1 MPIIATEG
9 SGKKYPPHPADQ
21 FAARCIDVIDLGM
34 VKTVYDGHEKE
45 QHKVVIRF
53 FCGQYLEGDE
63 GPEPWFVG
71 RRFTL
76 SLHERGNLR
85 PFLETWRGQK
95 FTEAELEGFD
105 LEMLIGAPAFLDI
118 QHNTRDDVTYANVMV
133 CTRLPKGMEK
143 PPELPGYVRVCDRVD
158 EDGGQPSGKPDE
170 DDSDSLPF

>member
-9 SGKKYPPHPADQ
+9 SSKKYPPHPADQ
-21 FAARCIDVIDLGM
+21 YAGRCIDVIDLGM

-53 FCGQYLEGDE
+53 FCGQFFEGDE

-85 PFLETWRGQK
+85 PFLETWRGK
-95 FTEAELEGFD
+95 PFTQAELDGFD

-118 QHNTRDDVTYANVMV
+118 QHNTRDDRTYANIMV
-133 CTRLPKGMEK
+133 CTRLPKGMEA
-143 PPELPGYVRVCDRVD
+143 PAVLEGYVRACDRVED
-158 EDGGQPSGKPDE
+158 DGGPSTKQDE
-170 DDSDSLPF
+170 DDLPF